1 MTVGDLRQMINKRPK
16 AIEEPPKEPPKAI
29 ELPPPPKEPELQA
42 VSPGNGKTDRNSDGH
57 SLLYIKLNFPL
68 LDCLSVRLTLKKPI
82 HICKYYNGHHL
93 VFLKMY

>member
-1 MTVGDLRQMINKRPK
+1 MMNKRPK

-68 LDCLSVRLTLKKPI
+68 LDCLSVRLTLKSPYIYANITMDIILYFSKCI
-82 HICKYYNGHHL
+82 KFEI
-93 VFLKMY
+93 

>member
-1 MTVGDLRQMINKRPK
+1 MMNKRPK

-82 HICKYYNGHHL
+82 HFCKYYNGHYL